1 MLFFLSSARQYN
13 RCATAPKSS
22 CAGAQGHVGTV
33 VPGRAG
39 GEAAAGPRT
48 TSPRSRQAPPPPRL
62 PAPSPD
68 RRAGERN
75 GRGDAPVSGRRGR
88 VKTLPPV
95 GKKPGL
101 VSGGGTA
108 IETRREVVV
117 GGSPPSRYCRGRS
130 RLPPSARRR
139 ASRALE
145 VQQEPLKVQLARC
158 GSPSAPRLKPT
169 QGHACCGRPS
179 FKSQLREQACSPP
192 PSFFLNRGL
201 HWVMRSHI
209 YYATTNT
216 SCNKNRTPPMQAV
229 VVSGKKKKIHQEN
242 PQPNVVCT
250 G

>member
-1 MLFFLSSARQYN
+1 MRYSAQELMR
-13 RCATAPKSS
+13 R
-22 CAGAQGHVGTV
+22 GARPCGDGSPG
-33 VPGRAG
+33 PGRGRGGRWPPDYKSQKPAG
-39 GEAAAGPRT
+39 
-48 TSPRSRQAPPPPRL
+48 SPPPRL

-95 GKKPGL
+95 GKKPRL

-108 IETRREVVV
+108 TETRREVVA

-145 VQQEPLKVQLARC
+145 VQQEPLKVQLAGC
-158 GSPSAPRLKPT
+158 GSPPAPRLKPT

-179 FKSQLREQACSPP
+179 FKSQLRELACSPP
-192 PSFFLNRGL
+192 LFFFKSRFALGNAL
-201 HWVMRSHI
+201 SHLLR
-209 YYATTNT
+209 N
-216 SCNKNRTPPMQAV
+216 N
-229 VVSGKKKKIHQEN
+229 
-242 PQPNVVCT
+242 
-250 G
+250 